1 MLVFRE
7 FITHHRWLAE
17 FFMYSRLP
25 KIVCFSLAVM
35 ACGLMP
41 ACGPVMYS
49 VNIRPAASALEEA
62 REAGAEEHAPY
73 EYYFGLAHL
82 EKAREEYGQG
92 WYQDALQCAE
102 TAEEYGVRARNL
114 ARRRMREMGR

>member
-7 FITHHRWLAE
+7 FVTHHRWLAE
-17 FFMYSRLP
+17 FPMQRRLR
-25 KIVCFSLAVM
+25 KIVWFSLSLIV
-35 ACGLMP
+35 CSLLS

-49 VNIRPAASALEEA
+49 MNIRPAAHALEEA

-73 EYYFGLAHL
+73 EYYYGLAHL
-82 EKAREEYGQG
+82 EKAREEFGQG
-92 WYQDALQCAE
+92 WYQDATECAE
-102 TAEEYGVRARNL
+102 VAEEYGVLARDL